1 MYRHTILLLVL
12 LLISFTFAQNSKITI
27 AVVKDGSSAEEQ
39 LVERIETELQRLV
52 KTGIDIKFKA
62 APEFDAGWDVKQ
74 VKNVINN
81 ALKDRQV
88 DMILA
93 VGSLVTIAAA
103 QPDVRLSKP
112 FVSTFVQRA
121 DIIGIP
127 FEKGQG
133 LKDNFNMIVIPQRAE
148 RDMRAFQELIH
159 FKKLHIGI
167 GKAEESF
174 LENKQNGLLQ
184 YEDSLGIELELVP
197 ISDDISGSIAGL
209 DADTEA
215 FLITRIPHLTL
226 SQRKQL
232 MDELNNRKIPTFSL
246 VGYPDVELG
255 VLAALAPDITEQIIR
270 RVALN
275 LHRLIRGERTDNL
288 AAVLTVDSQILINA
302 RTAEAIGFSPSTE
315 TKVMANFLYGEALK
329 RDLPKLNLSQT
340 FKMAEDGNISLS
352 ISDAEV
358 ETSLNDKLITRG
370 SLLPQIN
377 AEGSYNRF
385 NPRGEAIRDVLPDA
399 MSVVNVSLSQMIYDD
414 RLISNFRSADRTYE
428 ANLHKRETTRFDAM
442 SNGGKAYLML
452 VLATLFTQIE
462 VDNVRL
468 TRDNLELS
476 HLRVDVGYSGKD
488 EVYRWQ
494 AELAQNQS
502 SLIRREAN
510 IETRQIGLNQV
521 LGLDQYR
528 RWEVTEIQ
536 IDEDVFY
543 FLEGKLDPVYDNIS
557 SWDKFRNF
565 IIQFAIK
572 NAPEIKYL
580 DKTIE
585 AQDIQVGQRTR
596 RWFLP
601 VFSVNLGYNY
611 ELFRT
616 PEMSNVDKT
625 NYTLDL
631 RASYPIFNGL
641 ERLYNIQREK
651 TVLTGFERERQLVT
665 DLVERRTR
673 IAMRHVERSFPTIK
687 LYNSAA
693 KNARQNLDLVRD
705 KYAQGIVNV
714 TDLLEAQNQSLSAN
728 LNAAAAQYTFLIDLV
743 DFQRAIAWFED
754 EKSAEEKEAF
764 LQKVEAVI
772 NGEN

>member
-1 MYRHTILLLVL
+1 MYRHPILLLVL

-27 AVVKDGSSAEEQ
+27 AVVKDGSSSEEQ

-52 KTGIDIKFKA
+52 KTGTDIKFKA
-62 APEFDAGWDVKQ
+62 APEFDAGWDVRQ

-88 DMILA
+88 DIILA
-93 VGSLVTIAAA
+93 VGSLVTKAAA

-148 RDMRAFQELIH
+148 RDIRAFQELIH
-159 FKKLHIGI
+159 FKKLHIGFS
-167 GKAEESF
+167 KAEESF

-197 ISDDISGSIAGL
+197 ISDDVPGSIAGL
-209 DADTEA
+209 DPDTEA
-215 FLITRIPHLTL
+215 FLVTRISHLKPD
-226 SQRKQL
+226 QRSHL
-232 MDELNNRKIPTFSL
+232 IDELNARKIPTFSL

-288 AAVLTVDSQILINA
+288 AAALTVDSQMLINA
-302 RTAEAIGFSPSTE
+302 RTAEAIGFSPSAE
-315 TKVMANFLYGEALK
+315 TKVMANFLYGETLK
-329 RDLPKLNLSQT
+329 NDLPKLNLPLA
-340 FKMAEDGNISLS
+340 FNLAVDGNISLS
-352 ISDAEV
+352 ITDAEV
-358 ETSLNDKLITRG
+358 ETSLKDKQIKRG

-377 AEGSYNRF
+377 AEGYYSRL
-385 NPRGEAIRDVLPDA
+385 NPRGEALRDVLPDA

-414 RLISNFRSADRTYE
+414 RLISNFRSSDRIYD
-428 ANLHKRETTRFDAM
+428 ARQHKREAIRLETM
-442 SNGGKAYLML
+442 LNGGNAYLML
-452 VLATLFTQIE
+452 VLATLFTEIE

-468 TRDNLELS
+468 TKDNLELAR
-476 HLRVDVGYSGKD
+476 LRVDVGYSGKD

-502 SLIRREAN
+502 SLIRSQAD
-510 IETRQIGLNQV
+510 IETRQIGLNQI

-528 RWEVTEIQ
+528 RWEVEEIQ

-543 FLEGKLDPVYDNIS
+543 FVEGKLDPIYDNTAN
-557 SWDKFRNF
+557 WDKFREY
-565 IIQFAIK
+565 IVQFALL
-572 NAPEIKYL
+572 NAPEIKDL
-580 DKTIE
+580 DKIVE

-601 VFSVNLGYNY
+601 VFSINLGYNY
-611 ELFRT
+611 EIFRT
-616 PEMSNVDKT
+616 PEMSNVDKS
-625 NYTLDL
+625 NYTIDL
-631 RASYPIFNGL
+631 RASYPIFNGG
-641 ERLYNIQREK
+641 ERLYAAQREK
-651 TVLTGFERERQLVT
+651 TVLTGLQRERQLVS

-673 IAMRHVERSFPTIK
+673 TAMRHVERSFPTIK

-693 KNARQNLDLVRD
+693 KNARQNLDLVQD

-728 LNAAAAQYTFLIDLV
+728 LNAAAAQYNFLV
-743 DFQRAIAWFED
+743 DLIVFQRAIAWFED
-754 EKSAEEKEAF
+754 EKSEPEKDDF
-764 LQKVEAVI
+764 LEKVNAAVSSD
-772 NGEN
+772 E